1 VERPIKIGIICHP
14 TYGGSGVVASELALT
29 LASRGHEVHLFSNDV
44 PPRLARSAGPVQM
57 HVAQGI
63 PYPLFHSTPHDLA
76 ITSSILNVHRADGLD
91 ILHAH
96 YALPHAVSAYLAR
109 SAARADRDRPAPAM
123 VTTLHGTDIT
133 LVGTDPS
140 YAPLTE
146 FVIRESDAVTT
157 VSADLARRTRES
169 FCASLRG
176 APCAIEVIPNFVDVE
191 LFHPSAGRDRK
202 RGGGRA
208 VHVSNFRPVK
218 RVPWL
223 IRAFDLATRGTSATL
238 TLVGDGPDQRA
249 CRELARDLGIASR
262 VRFLGE
268 RDALPEVLAQADVF
282 ALSSSEEAFGLSA
295 LEAMSCGTP
304 VVATRVGGVSEV
316 VDDGITGLLAP
327 ADGLEEFA
335 GKLRTLLFDAALGE
349 RFGNAARKVAEERFD
364 RNRVVARYEE
374 LYRRL
379 CRRTPSGGGQAGCG
393 GDASASESSE
403 RTRRASEEG
412 ASVQG
417 RP

>member
-1 VERPIKIGIICHP
+1 MTSRTVRDMDRTLKIGILCHP

-76 ITSSILNVHRADGLD
+76 ITSSVLNVHRADGLD

-109 SAARADRDRPAPAM
+109 SAARTDRGRPAPSM

-169 FCASLRG
+169 FCTGLRD
-176 APCAIEVIPNFVDVE
+176 APCEIVVIPNFVDTE
-191 LFHPSAGRDRK
+191 LFHPSAVNGRRH
-202 RGGGRA
+202 GEGRA

-223 IRAFDLATRGTSATL
+223 LRAFDLATRGTAATL
-238 TLVGDGPDQRA
+238 TLVGDGPDQRV
-249 CRELARDLGIASR
+249 CRELARDLGIADR

-268 RDALPEVLAQADVF
+268 RDALPELLASADVF
-282 ALSSSEEAFGLSA
+282 VLTSSEESFGLSA

-316 VDDGITGLLAP
+316 VEDGVSGLLAA
-327 ADGLEEFA
+327 ADDLEGFS
-335 GKLRTLLFDAALGE
+335 GKLRELLFDAARGE
-349 RFGNAARKVAEERFD
+349 RMGTAARRAAEQRFGRD
-364 RNRVVARYEE
+364 KVVALYED
-374 LYRRL
+374 LYRCL
-379 CRRTPSGGGQAGCG
+379 VAADPARRP
-393 GDASASESSE
+393 
-403 RTRRASEEG
+403 
-412 ASVQG
+412 
-417 RP
+417 

>member
-1 VERPIKIGIICHP
+1 MDRALRIGILCHP

-57 HVAQGI
+57 HVSQGI

-76 ITSSILNVHRADGLD
+76 ITSSVLNVHRADGLD

-109 SAARADRDRPAPAM
+109 SAARADRGRPAPAM

-146 FVIRESDAVTT
+146 FVIRESDAVTA
-157 VSADLARRTRES
+157 VSQDLARRTRES
-169 FCASLRG
+169 FCTLRTT
-176 APCAIEVIPNFVDVE
+176 PCEIRVIPNFVDTE
-191 LFHPSAGRDRK
+191 LFHPSAAPQRV
-202 RGGGRA
+202 RGAGHA

-223 IRAFDLATRGTSATL
+223 LRAFALAARGTQATL

-249 CRELARDLGIASR
+249 CRELVRELSIVDR

-268 RDALPEVLAQADVF
+268 RDALPELLANADVF
-282 ALSSSEEAFGLSA
+282 ALTSSEESFGLSL
-295 LEAMSCGTP
+295 LEAMSCATP
-304 VVATRVGGVSEV
+304 VVATRVGGVPEV
-316 VDDGITGLLAP
+316 VEDGVTGLLSP
-327 ADGLEEFA
+327 PDDLEAFSRR
-335 GKLRTLLFDAALGE
+335 LSQLLFDAELSE
-349 RFGNAARKVAEERFD
+349 RMGAAARATAER
-364 RNRVVARYEE
+364 RYTRAGVVALYED
-374 LYRRL
+374 LYRSL
-379 CRRTPSGGGQAGCG
+379 LPV
-393 GDASASESSE
+393 EK
-403 RTRRASEEG
+403 
-412 ASVQG
+412 VG
-417 RP
+417 RV

>member
-1 VERPIKIGIICHP
+1 MKSRTVPDMDRTLKIGILCHP

-29 LASRGHEVHLFSNDV
+29 LAARGHEVHLFSNDV

-57 HVAQGI
+57 HVSQGI

-76 ITSSILNVHRADGLD
+76 ITSSVLNVHRADGLD

-109 SAARADRDRPAPAM
+109 SAARADHGRPAPSM

-169 FCASLRG
+169 FCAALRD
-176 APCAIEVIPNFVDVE
+176 APCEIVVIPNFVDTD
-191 LFHPSAGRDRK
+191 LFHPSAAPNRR

-223 IRAFDLATRGTSATL
+223 LRAFDLATRGTAATL
-238 TLVGDGPDQRA
+238 TLVGDGPDQRV
-249 CRELARDLGIASR
+249 CRELARDLAIGDR

-268 RDALPEVLAQADVF
+268 RDALPELLASADVF
-282 ALSSSEEAFGLSA
+282 ALSSFEESFGLSA

-316 VDDGITGLLAP
+316 VDDGVSGLLAGV
-327 ADGLEEFA
+327 DDMEGFA
-335 GKLRTLLFDAALGE
+335 GKLRELLFDAARGE
-349 RFGNAARKVAEERFD
+349 RMGAAARRAAEERFGRD
-364 RNRVVARYEE
+364 KVVALYED

-379 CRRTPSGGGQAGCG
+379 IAADPA
-393 GDASASESSE
+393 
-403 RTRRASEEG
+403 RAS
-412 ASVQG
+412 
-417 RP
+417 